1 MSALAIYTIIHVA
14 ISLVA
19 IVSGFGFAYRLLSS
33 RPLRGWTSTF
43 FVTTLLTSLTG
54 FGFPNLQFTPGVI
67 IGILSLIVL
76 TIAAVARYVGHL
88 QSGWRIAYVAS
99 ALIAFY
105 FNFFVLVVQSFMKI
119 PALHALAP
127 TNSEPPFAIAQLV
140 VLVAFLVVGYF
151 AVRRFHETPTIPTT
165 PVTPAL

>member
-1 MSALAIYTIIHVA
+1 MSALAIYTLIHVA
-14 ISLVA
+14 ISLVG
-19 IVSGFGFAYRLLSS
+19 IVSGFGFAYSLVSS
-33 RPLRGWTSTF
+33 RPHPAWTATF
-43 FVTTLLTSLTG
+43 FISTLLTSVTG
-54 FGFPNLQFTPGVI
+54 FGFPHLQLTPGVI

-76 TIAAVARYVGHL
+76 ATAAIARYVGHL
-88 QSGWRIAYVAS
+88 RSGWRITYVVS
-99 ALIAFY
+99 ALVAFY

-165 PVTPAL
+165 PVTPVV